1 MTKFANYV
9 NILYIVWGDNVK
21 NKEKN
26 LEIQVSNQNKLRNL
40 EQMYVE
46 NKIDTMFET
55 IEEKK
60 QELVA
65 DMIKYAEEHTKPV
78 KWNKDGIPIGE
89 KIDINPLVIN
99 NYFFKSIVPIT
110 SQEPMYNAEKL
121 GMVFDYYCEILA
133 EINDKIGNFPSS
145 LTSFCKLAGIT
156 LNTLRQYRNSSDYG
170 LRVVA
175 EKIYDQIG
183 DENITMSQMGVVRE
197 KTTIFK
203 MKAQNEIIEKEQPK
217 VSINITEKPD
227 MERIA
232 ERLNRYKVFANKKGK

>member
-1 MTKFANYV
+1 M
-9 NILYIVWGDNVK
+9 K

-26 LEIQVSNQNKLRNL
+26 LEIQKINQNKLRDL

-46 NKIDTMFET
+46 NKIDTMFQR
-55 IEEKK
+55 IEERKE
-60 QELVA
+60 ELVQ
-65 DMIKYAEEHTKPV
+65 DMIKYAQEHTKPV

-89 KIDINPLVIN
+89 KVEINPLVIN

-110 SQEPMYNAEKL
+110 SQEPEYNAEKL

-156 LNTLRQYRNSSDYG
+156 LATLRNYRNSSDYS

-197 KTTIFK
+197 RSTLFK
-203 MKAQNEIIEKEQPK
+203 MKAQNEIVEKEQPR

-227 MERIA
+227 MERIE
-232 ERLNRYKVFANKKGK
+232 ERLNRYKMFASKKGK

>member
-1 MTKFANYV
+1 M
-9 NILYIVWGDNVK
+9 K

-26 LEIQVSNQNKLRNL
+26 LEIQKTNQNKLRDL

-46 NKIDTMFET
+46 NKIDTMFQR

-60 QELVA
+60 EELVQ
-65 DMIKYAEEHTKPV
+65 DMIKYAEEHTKPI

-89 KIDINPLVIN
+89 KVEINPLVIN

-110 SQEPMYNAEKL
+110 SQEPEYNAEKL

-156 LNTLRQYRNSSDYG
+156 LATLRNYRNSSDYS

-197 KTTIFK
+197 RSTIFK
-203 MKAQNEIIEKEQPK
+203 MKAQNEIVEKEQPK
-217 VSINITEKPD
+217 VSINITEKPN

-232 ERLNRYKVFANKKGK
+232 ERINKYKDFARKKGK

>member
-1 MTKFANYV
+1 M
-9 NILYIVWGDNVK
+9 K

-26 LEIQVSNQNKLRNL
+26 NEIQLSNQNKLREL

-55 IEEKK
+55 IEQKK
-60 QELVA
+60 EELVT
-65 DMIKYAEEHTKPV
+65 DMINYANEHKKPV

-89 KIDINPLVIN
+89 KIEINPLVIN

-110 SQEPMYNAEKL
+110 SQEPEYNGEKL

-133 EINDKIGNFPSS
+133 EINDRIGNFPSS

-156 LNTLRQYRNSSDYG
+156 LNTLRNYRNSSDYS

-175 EKIYDQIG
+175 DKIYDQIG
-183 DENITMSQMGVVRE
+183 DENLTMSQMGVVKERS
-197 KTTIFK
+197 TIFK
-203 MKAQNEIIEKEQPK
+203 MKSQNEIVEKEQPK
-217 VSINITEKPD
+217 VSINITEKPN
-227 MERIA
+227 MERIE
-232 ERLNRYKVFANKKGK
+232 ERLNKYKMFASKKGK

>member
-1 MTKFANYV
+1 M
-9 NILYIVWGDNVK
+9 K

-26 LEIQVSNQNKLRNL
+26 KEIQLSNQNNLRDL

-46 NKIDTMFET
+46 NKIDNMFEN
-55 IEEKK
+55 IEQRKE
-60 QELVA
+60 ELVQ
-65 DMIKYAEEHTKPV
+65 DMIKYANEHTKPV

-89 KIDINPLVIN
+89 KVEINPLVIN

-110 SQEPMYNAEKL
+110 SQEPQYNAEKL

-145 LTSFCKLAGIT
+145 LTSFCKLSGLT
-156 LNTLRQYRNSSDYG
+156 LNSLRQLRNSSDYSM
-170 LRVVA
+170 RVVV

-197 KTTIFK
+197 RSTIFK
-203 MKAQNEIIEKEQPK
+203 MKAQNEIVEKEQPK
-217 VSINITEKPD
+217 VSINITEKPN
-227 MERIA
+227 MKRIA
-232 ERLNRYKVFANKKGK
+232 ERINKYKDFTRKKGK

>member
-1 MTKFANYV
+1 MTKIANYV

-26 LEIQVSNQNKLRNL
+26 LEIQVSNQNKLRDL

-46 NKIDTMFET
+46 NKIDTMFKT

-60 QELVA
+60 QELIQG
-65 DMIKYAEEHTKPV
+65 MIEYAKNHEKEC
-78 KWNKDGIPIGE
+78 KWTKDGDPIDWE
-89 KIDINPLVIN
+89 VEINPVVIN

-110 SQEPMYNAEKL
+110 SQEPEYNGEKL

-133 EINDKIGNFPSS
+133 EVNDRIGNFPSS

-156 LNTLRQYRNSSDYG
+156 LNTLRQYRNSSDYS